1 MKENLMRVLIAED
14 DPVSCRVLESKLIK
28 WGYEVVVTS
37 HGKEALDVLLTED
50 SPQIAILDWM
60 MPEMDGIEV
69 CRKIRKQKKDHYIY
83 ILLLTAKGQKED
95 IIKGLDS
102 GADDYVVKPFNS
114 IELESRIRAGK
125 RIVELNEQL
134 HHQALYDSLTNLP
147 NRALFIKR
155 LKRVVMRP
163 TQHENYQF
171 AVLFVDI
178 DRLKVINDSLGH
190 ARGDQLIMEVARK
203 LEKCMRS
210 SDTAARFG
218 GDEFA
223 ILLDD
228 INDASDATRIADRIQ
243 EELSL
248 PLNLGGH
255 EICTTA
261 SIGIALSS
269 TGYSMADDLL
279 RDADSAMYHAKSM
292 GKARYKI
299 FDSNIHVD
307 AMKNLQL
314 ETDLW
319 RAVEN
324 MEFLVHYQPIVSVTS
339 GEIKGAEAL
348 LRWNHPQNGVLPPD
362 EFIPLAEETGLIS
375 SMGEWLLRTACTQNR
390 AWQDAGYKNLQID
403 VNFSSRQ
410 LRQENLPEL
419 IENVLEETGLAAQSL
434 NIGITESIAMES
446 QSIKILNKLT
456 AMGIETSID
465 DFGTGYSSL
474 GSLKRFPITA
484 IKIDESFIKDIMIDS
499 DVEAIIKA
507 IIAMAH
513 SLKIKI
519 IAEGVET
526 EEQLAF
532 LRSQQC
538 DEMQGYLY
546 SPPVS
551 EEEFTKLLKK
561 RSIEYLELLEK

>member
-1 MKENLMRVLIAED
+1 MRVLIADD
-14 DPVSCRVLESKLIK
+14 DPVSRRALESRLTR

-37 HGKEALDVLLTED
+37 NGKEALDVLLTED

-102 GADDYVVKPFNS
+102 GADDYIIKPFNS
-114 IELESRIRAGK
+114 SELESRIRAGK

-155 LKRVVMRP
+155 LKRVVTRP

-171 AVLFVDI
+171 AVLFIDI

-190 ARGDQLIMEVARK
+190 ERGDQLIIEVARR

-248 PLNLGGH
+248 PLTLGGH

-307 AMKNLQL
+307 TMKNLQL

-526 EEQLAF
+526 EEQLVF

-561 RSIEYLELLEK
+561 RSIEHLALREK